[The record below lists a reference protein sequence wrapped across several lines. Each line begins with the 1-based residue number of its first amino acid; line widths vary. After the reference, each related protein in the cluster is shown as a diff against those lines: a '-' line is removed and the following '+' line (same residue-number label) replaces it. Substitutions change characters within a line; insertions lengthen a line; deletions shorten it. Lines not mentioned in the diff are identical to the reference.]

1 MQAHIDKLRETDFV
15 PWGFSGATS
24 LASPANCDVLV
35 RGRDFMAWVRRL
47 SSRVGRRRVPGVRRA
62 ANRLELPT
70 IQALTAKESLSRY
83 RGIAGHLSGAAKVGR
98 SVIRC
103 VGCCS
108 VTTARLYNRRHSFPE
123 N

>member
-47 SSRVGRRRVPGVRRA
+47 SSRVGRRRVPGDTRYLNSGVQPTGW
-62 ANRLELPT
+62 NFLPS
-70 IQALTAKESLSRY
+70 KR
-83 RGIAGHLSGAAKVGR
+83 
-98 SVIRC
+98 
-103 VGCCS
+103 
-108 VTTARLYNRRHSFPE
+108 
-123 N
+123 